1 MPGQHKICVHVGF
14 HGIREHRCNECRCKC
29 PTCRELNKEVK
40 KLCKCGKRLTL
51 CPKCEGG
58 GGSLCEHGRQT
69 YRCVECKIGAGGPPP
84 NAASATGREP
94 AGSAILKSTAPVD
107 PGSSSSKVPRTIF
120 VCDSPCAQALAD
132 VGAAPYNRGA
142 SYSGDDAKDGC
153 AAEARRVCQ
162 KRNRGVP
169 MHAGE
174 PRSSS
179 PPGIARSSVPVD
191 PGRSRGAP
199 G

>member
-1 MPGQHKICVHVGF
+1 MGPRTPPKRQLHRLHSDLAITSHNYIINFSRVISARSDFASLLAAIPLRLHIFSDCCCCYILRMPGQHKICVHVGF

-29 PTCRELNKEVK
+29 PSCCREL
-40 KLCKCGKRLTL
+40 
-51 CPKCEGG
+51 
-58 GGSLCEHGRQT
+58 
-69 YRCVECKIGAGGPPP
+69 

-120 VCDSPCAQALAD
+120 VCDSACAQALAD

-179 PPGIARSSVPVD
+179 PPG
-191 PGRSRGAP
+191 
-199 G
+199 